1 MFDASAKVPDGVMQG
16 NTHITGAF
24 HECIDVETPSLLNWE
39 NEQIEG
45 FKFVY
50 LNNIQNILFTFR

>member
-1 MFDASAKVPDGVMQG
+1 MTGFSSQTNIVFDSSAKVPDGIFQG

-39 NEQIEG
+39 NEQIRG
-45 FKFVY
+45 FKY
-50 LNNIQNILFTFR
+50 DL